1 MARFATNHAGS
12 MSAAPDVERVT
23 HMDIAKL
30 ANQHIAGQWRSGT
43 GEKVLID
50 RNPFNGEVLGEFAVA
65 TAADIDEAYRASAEA
80 QVAWAETNAY
90 AKRTVFENAARIVGS
105 ASARSPSSSSP
116 RSAAP
121 PSRRASRSG
130 WSSTR

>member
-1 MARFATNHAGS
+1 MN
-12 MSAAPDVERVT
+12 
-23 HMDIAKL
+23 IAKL

-90 AKRTVFENAARIVGS
+90 AKRTVFENAARIVGERFGEITELII
-105 ASARSPSSSSP
+105 AEVGGTALKAGFEIGLVIDALRRRP
-116 RSAAP
+116 RS
-121 PSRRASRSG
+121 RCASRA
-130 WSSTR
+130 